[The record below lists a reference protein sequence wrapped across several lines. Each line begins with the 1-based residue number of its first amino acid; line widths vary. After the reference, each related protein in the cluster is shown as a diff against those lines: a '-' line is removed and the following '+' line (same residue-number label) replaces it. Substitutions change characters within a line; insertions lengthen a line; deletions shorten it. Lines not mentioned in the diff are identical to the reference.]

1 MSFAAGRRVFVR
13 RGDDRRFDPVF
24 EDREDA
30 PDRLDLRLRPED
42 RPTARTGP
50 VRRRPAQDAGRGRI
64 EPTPYIAD
72 GEMAARRD
80 GDIEPRRRP
89 NDTRR
94 DDRDDAMYEEPPR
107 RRKGGGDRRPPS
119 GGLGGLIRRLFYW
132 LIVMGIWGGIAV
144 AGIVIYYGA
153 RLPPT
158 SEWAVPQRPANV
170 KILSADGQLVG
181 NRGDTGGEPV
191 AIADMP
197 PYLPGAV
204 VAIEDRRFRS
214 HFGVD
219 PVGLARAVSVNLV
232 RRGAS
237 QGGSTLTQQLAKNLF
252 LTQEKTFGRKVQE
265 VLLALWLEKTYT
277 KDQILELYLNRVY
290 MGAGTYGVDAAAHR
304 YFGKSAREVTPM
316 EAAMLAGLLK
326 APSRYAPSHDPE
338 RSRARAETVLAAME
352 ETGVLT
358 HAQRQAALAQPRMI
372 FTQPN
377 ANSENYVAD
386 WVMDQLPS
394 FVGAVDKDIVVETTI
409 DSSMQIMA
417 EAALQAGLA
426 QFGEK
431 KDVSQGAIVALDPY
445 GAVKAM
451 VGGIDYSKS
460 QFNRATQAKRQ
471 PGSTFKPFVY
481 LTAMEKGLTPE
492 TLRNDEP
499 FTWKNWSPRNFEKE
513 FRGPITLREAL
524 ANSINTVAARLAIE
538 VGPAN
543 VADTAMRLGITSAL
557 MPTPS
562 IGLGTSEVTPLELT
576 GAYVAF
582 SNGGYGVM
590 PHVVTR
596 IRGADGKVL
605 YQRKGTG
612 IGRVVDPVPLAEMN
626 SMLSEVLIAGTAK
639 KAQIPGWPAGGKTGT
654 SQDFRD
660 AWFVGYTGMLTCGV
674 WLGND
679 DGTPTKRATGGSM
692 ASVVWQK
699 FMTDAHRGK
708 RMVGIPGTPSAAAG
722 VAPGPGT
729 GTVGQKAPPP
739 EPVAI
744 PPANGAPISIGPQG
758 GMGGGEAPRAQSSQ
772 VPLASPQYAQ
782 PEVARA
788 SSTQPPSAQSRSPQ
802 IDARAPAQT
811 RPTSD
816 AAAPPYASGVAAPLP
831 QPRARPADPA
841 TTGSIARRP
850 KDDRNLTDLLA
861 DLFR

>member
-1 MSFAAGRRVFVR
+1 MR
-13 RGDDRRFDPVF
+13 RGDDRRLDPVF
-24 EDREDA
+24 EDPEDA

-50 VRRRPAQDAGRGRI
+50 VRRRPANEVGRGRI

-72 GEMAARRD
+72 EEMVAYRD
-80 GDIEPRRRP
+80 DGGPRRRP
-89 NDTRR
+89 R
-94 DDRDDAMYEEPPR
+94 DDDDPRRRSNDDREHDMNDEPPR
-107 RRKGGGDRRPPS
+107 RRKGSGGRRPPS
-119 GGLGGLIRRLFYW
+119 GGLGALVRRLFYW
-132 LIVMGIWGGIAV
+132 MVVAGIWGGIAV

-191 AIADMP
+191 SIGDMP

-204 VAIEDRRFRS
+204 IAIEDRRFRS

-219 PVGLARAVSVNLV
+219 PIGLGRAISVNLV

-326 APSRYAPSHDPE
+326 APSRYAPSHDPD

-358 HAQRQAALAQPRMI
+358 RAQHQAALAQPRMI

-377 ANSENYVAD
+377 ASSENYVAD

-394 FVGAVDKDIVVETTI
+394 YIGAVDKDIVIETTI

-431 KDVSQGAIVALDPY
+431 KDVSQGAVVALDPN

-492 TLRNDEP
+492 TVRNDEP
-499 FTWKNWSPRNFEKE
+499 FTWRNWSPRNFEKE

-576 GAYVAF
+576 SAYVPF

-590 PHVVTR
+590 PHVVTSVR
-596 IRGADGKVL
+596 TADGKIL

-626 SMLSEVLIAGTAK
+626 SMLSEVLISGTAK
-639 KAQIPGWPAGGKTGT
+639 KAQIPGWPAAGKTGT

-660 AWFVGYTGMLTCGV
+660 AWFVGYTGLLTCGV

-708 RMVGIPGTPSAAAG
+708 RMVGIPGTPSASAG
-722 VAPGPGT
+722 VGPGPS
-729 GTVGQKAPPP
+729 VGQKPSPP
-739 EPVAI
+739 EPVTI

-758 GMGGGEAPRAQSSQ
+758 GADVSRS
-772 VPLASPQYAQ
+772 
-782 PEVARA
+782 
-788 SSTQPPSAQSRSPQ
+788 QPPQIHPSAPISGS
-802 IDARAPAQT
+802 A
-811 RPTSD
+811 
-816 AAAPPYASGVAAPLP
+816 AAAPYASPVAAPLP

-850 KDDRNLTDLLA
+850 RDDRNLTDLLV